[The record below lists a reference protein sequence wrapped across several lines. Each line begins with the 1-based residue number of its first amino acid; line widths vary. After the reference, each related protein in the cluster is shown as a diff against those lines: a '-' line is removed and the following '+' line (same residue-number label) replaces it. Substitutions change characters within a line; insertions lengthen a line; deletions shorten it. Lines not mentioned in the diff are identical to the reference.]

1 MSAILGAA
9 STPLTEPYVEKD
21 YDINFKLSI
30 FESFLLLLI
39 AELSDKTF
47 IMLILLQLK
56 TNRITVFISS
66 LFAQLLMN
74 FLAICLGYFIDF
86 LLYKNLIDYI
96 GIMIAFI
103 YGLFLIGASFRE
115 ENISFENELFLNQ
128 KNYEASFTDLLE
140 ESKVEKK
147 EESLKN
153 SRYNLNQKLETI
165 SEVDASKEESKHFQI
180 RKEGHNF
187 SSGGGEIKKNATP
200 KKTEEINK
208 NDTELIEALNEILD
222 KNREAEED
230 NNVDV
235 NVFWT
240 IFRTMILSEFF
251 DRSQISALSMSSIFN
266 FSGVLIG
273 SSIALTLSC
282 YIGAYHG
289 KKVIKIL
296 KEKVLSFILGCI
308 FLTYGIQVYIGKKY
322 SLKSPTAPTTT
333 SLI

>member
-1 MSAILGAA
+1 MKAIPGAA
-9 STPLTEPYVEKD
+9 STPLNEPYIEKD

-47 IMLILLQLK
+47 IMLIILQLK

-66 LFAQLLMN
+66 LFAELLMN
-74 FLAICLGYFIDF
+74 FLAISLGYLIDF

-103 YGLFLIGASFRE
+103 YGLFLVGASFRE
-115 ENISFENELFLNQ
+115 EDISFENELFLNQ
-128 KNYEASFTDLLE
+128 KNYETSFTDLLE

-153 SRYNLNQKLETI
+153 SRYNLNEKLETI
-165 SEVDASKEESKHFQI
+165 SEVDTSKEESKHFQI

-187 SSGGGEIKKNATP
+187 SSGEAKKNITQ
-200 KKTEEINK
+200 KKKEEEINK

-222 KNREAEED
+222 KNKQAEED
-230 NNVDV
+230 NNIDV
-235 NVFWT
+235 NIFWT

-273 SSIALTLSC
+273 SSIALCISC
-282 YIGAYHG
+282 YLGAYHG
-289 KKVIKIL
+289 KNIIKIL

-308 FLTYGIQVYIGKKY
+308 FLIYGIQVYIGKKI
-322 SLKSPTAPTTT
+322 SLKTPSTPTTT